1 MGISSH
7 FIQSG
12 SKAQN
17 TKYKCKHDK
26 TIPKTTQGI
35 YHAPQAPKGI
45 ATNSAG
51 RFIKNTGYPYL
62 RKTLINKP
70 LDFYLHQQYSNFIS
84 RNSAVFSFFLNVTM
98 EVNFSS
104 KH

>member
-12 SKAQN
+12 SKPQN

-45 ATNSAG
+45 ATNTAG
-51 RFIKNTGYPYL
+51 RVIKNTGYHLPQKNL
-62 RKTLINKP
+62 NK
-70 LDFYLHQQYSNFIS
+70 
-84 RNSAVFSFFLNVTM
+84 
-98 EVNFSS
+98 
-104 KH
+104 